1 MKKNSAVE
9 TRTVALKPFWVV
21 EVMQKNNRKEET
33 MEKEIKQA
41 INTID
46 KLYILEDRKYEDYL
60 ADYDEFKKDIPKLKK
75 NMDMLWSVKKYL
87 INYE

>member
-1 MKKNSAVE
+1 
-9 TRTVALKPFWVV
+9 
-21 EVMQKNNRKEET
+21 

>member
-1 MKKNSAVE
+1 
-9 TRTVALKPFWVV
+9 
-21 EVMQKNNRKEET
+21 

-60 ADYDEFKKDIPKLKK
+60 ADHDEFKKDIPKLKK